1 MVKTLA
7 PDYMVGKTLR
17 ESGVRHQH
25 GVTIVAI
32 KRAGEG
38 FTYATA
44 ETVVSEGDTLI
55 VSGKIMD
62 TERFSEII

>member
-1 MVKTLA
+1 M
-7 PDYMVGKTLR
+7 
-17 ESGVRHQH
+17 
-25 GVTIVAI
+25 TIVAI